1 MKKILLSKKS
11 LLILLFGLF
20 LSISNGAYAQ
30 TYNWTG
36 GVDGNFYN
44 TANWTSTSGP
54 VVYDD
59 SSFKFVKTH
68 SVTTN
73 QPTISQFVAWQPGVF
88 DNTGGSLTVNAD
100 FNVYYNDILNGTVT
114 VNTGAIFTCRN
125 IFRIG
130 REGSGILNVNGG
142 TFRSSNSNTWQG
154 IFIGVLNGGNGKA
167 NINTNGIIDGG
178 YQLEIGTRDF
188 YPTGELNINTGG
200 TAVAYWTTIIGPNGT
215 INVNGGNLNTG
226 ESFKVGDLYLDNTA
240 NAGTIGTTVGK
251 VNLNSGTVTVNQND
265 LVGVNFN
272 LHTNAKVVI
281 NGGSLIIKRTGV
293 DFTSAINGYITGG
306 QIVAAAGKTIVV
318 TYDGTSR
325 TTVSAIPA
333 LSTTNFNTVA
343 KNTFTI
349 YPNPV
354 QNYINIMSENDLSGK
369 LKVAVVNLA
378 GQTIIENQLEKNNS
392 GSYNIELKTKL
403 SAGVYLVKIST
414 DTDTY
419 SSKIIV
425 K

>member
-11 LLILLFGLF
+11 LSLLIFGLF
-20 LSISNGAYAQ
+20 LTVSIGINAQ

-36 GVDGNFYN
+36 AIDGNFYN
-44 TANWTSTSGP
+44 ASNWTSTLGP
-54 VVYDD
+54 VVFDD

-68 SVTTN
+68 AVVTN

-88 DNTGGSLTVNAD
+88 DNTGGNLIVNAD
-100 FNVYYNDILNGTVT
+100 FNVFYNDFLNGTVT

-130 REGSGILNVNGG
+130 REGLGELNVNGG
-142 TFRSSNSNTWQG
+142 TFRSSNNNTWQG

-167 NINTNGIIDGG
+167 NINTGGIIDGG

-200 TAVAYWTTIIGPNGT
+200 IALAYWATVIGPNGT

-226 ESFKVGDLYLDNTA
+226 ETFKVGDLYLDNA
-240 NAGTIGTTVGK
+240 PNAGTVGTTVGK
-251 VNLNSGTVTVNQND
+251 LNINSGTVTVNQND

-272 LHTNAKVVI
+272 LHVNAKVVI
-281 NGGSLIIKRTGV
+281 DGGSLIIKRTGV
-293 DFTSAINGYITGG
+293 DFTSTINGYVTGG
-306 QIVAAAGKTIVV
+306 QIAAVAGKTIVV
-318 TYDGTSR
+318 TYDGTSL
-325 TTVSAIPA
+325 TTVTTLPA
-333 LSTTNFNTVA
+333 LGTTKFDA

-354 QNYINIMSENDLSGK
+354 QNYINIMSKNDFSGN
-369 LKVAVVNLA
+369 LKVAVVNLV
-378 GQTIIENQLEKNNS
+378 GQTVLDSQLEKNNS
-392 GSYNIELKTKL
+392 GSYSIDVKNKL
-403 SAGVYLVKIST
+403 SAGVYLLNIST
-414 DTDTY
+414 ETDTF